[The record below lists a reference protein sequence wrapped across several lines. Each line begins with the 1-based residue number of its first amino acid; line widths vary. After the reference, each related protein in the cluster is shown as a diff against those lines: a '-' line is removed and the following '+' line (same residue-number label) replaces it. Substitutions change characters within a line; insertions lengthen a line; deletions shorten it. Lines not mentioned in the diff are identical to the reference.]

1 MIWGFKAISPG
12 TFGIVAVVFYKGME
26 EMGQALFAP
35 LLNLQLLANS
45 TCSRPY
51 SSMNTLFNNDLK
63 SGHRRSMK
71 GSAFLTPLDYT
82 FAQKCLA
89 EFQDFIKQTPDAS
102 MSVMVFEVFPFKKI
116 VSVSQ
121 TDTAFANRG
130 AYGNILWM
138 MGYTKPEHDQEIREW
153 TRDQSKKAHEQFEKR
168 KKAKTLKK
176 DGITEFG
183 KLLLIP
189 PEMFPHGQV

>member
-1 MIWGFKAISPG
+1 
-12 TFGIVAVVFYKGME
+12 
-26 EMGQALFAP
+26 
-35 LLNLQLLANS
+35 
-45 TCSRPY
+45 
-51 SSMNTLFNNDLK
+51 
-63 SGHRRSMK
+63 
-71 GSAFLTPLDYT
+71 
-82 FAQKCLA
+82 
-89 EFQDFIKQTPDAS
+89 

-130 AYGNILWM
+130 GYGNILWM

-168 KKAKTLKK
+168 KKAKALKK
-176 DGITEFG
+176 DGVTEFC

-189 PEMFPHGQV
+189 P